1 MENQVEQVPFEGTNL
16 SGGVQMQSM
25 DDFMKETDPDRN
37 VGVPKRSDQPPT
49 KKQKKNVDADALAA
63 EEEAVRTM
71 GDTNWIGKLNG
82 EHILICTVVV

>member
-1 MENQVEQVPFEGTNL
+1 MENLAEHASSEGTNI

-25 DDFMKETDPDRN
+25 DDFMKETETDRL
-37 VGVPKRSDQPPT
+37 VSKRSDQPPT

-63 EEEAVRTM
+63 EEDAVRAM

-82 EHILICTVVV
+82 EYILICTVVI